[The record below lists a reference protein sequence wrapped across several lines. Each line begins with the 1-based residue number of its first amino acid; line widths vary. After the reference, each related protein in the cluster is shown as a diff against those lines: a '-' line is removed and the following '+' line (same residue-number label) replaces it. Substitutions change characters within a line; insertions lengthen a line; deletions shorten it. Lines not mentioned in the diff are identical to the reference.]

1 MATKVITVPIM
12 STSTTDA
19 ASRFRQNWL
28 SRNPSPPRLP
38 VSNSSDTSSNGS
50 TESNLDDS
58 LTSLNW
64 LQNLRIMRIQQPT
77 PPSSPAPLGSAS
89 QRLNTTITIQTS
101 KGPAVR
107 GTTQE
112 EAKAISRIGNHH
124 QTATTTSIDQI
135 DYKTNQYVKPPYS
148 YATLIWMAMKASKK
162 NKITLSAIYKWITE
176 NFKYYQ
182 TADPSWQ
189 VNILFILPINIGVAQ

>member
-1 MATKVITVPIM
+1 MATSVLTAPIM
-12 STSTTDA
+12 STTDA
-19 ASRFRQNWL
+19 ANRFRQNWL
-28 SRNPSPPRLP
+28 SRNPTPPMH
-38 VSNSSDTSSNGS
+38 SDSSNGS

-77 PPSSPAPLGSAS
+77 PPSSPSPLTSAC
-89 QRLNTTITIQTS
+89 QRLNTTITIQNHKNPGGLTRL
-101 KGPAVR
+101 K
-107 GTTQE
+107 TTQE
-112 EAKAISRIGNHH
+112 EAKAISRISTH
-124 QTATTTSIDQI
+124 QATTPTSIDQI

-162 NKITLSAIYKWITE
+162 NKITLSAIYKWITD

-189 VNILFILPINIGVAQ
+189 VNIFI

>member
-1 MATKVITVPIM
+1 MATTVISVPIK
-12 STSTTDA
+12 DA
-19 ASRFRQNWL
+19 ATRFKQNWL
-28 SRNPSPPRLP
+28 SCNPSSPLHID
-38 VSNSSDTSSNGS
+38 SSTGS
-50 TESNLDDS
+50 TESTENLDDS

-77 PPSSPAPLGSAS
+77 PPSSPSPLTSAC
-89 QRLNTTITIQTS
+89 QRLNTTITIQNHKS
-101 KGPAVR
+101 PSGGLVR
-107 GTTQE
+107 VAKTTQE
-112 EAKAISRIGNHH
+112 EAKAFSRISSHH
-124 QTATTTSIDQI
+124 TTAMSIDQI

-162 NKITLSAIYKWITE
+162 NKITLSAIYKWITD

-189 VNILFILPINIGVAQ
+189 VNTLCVLQN

>member
-1 MATKVITVPIM
+1 MPSMATRVITVPIM
-12 STSTTDA
+12 STTDA
-19 ASRFRQNWL
+19 ANRFKQNWL
-28 SRNPSPPRLP
+28 SRNPTPPLH
-38 VSNSSDTSSNGS
+38 SDSSSNGS

-77 PPSSPAPLGSAS
+77 PPSSPSPLGSACH
-89 QRLNTTITIQTS
+89 RLNTTITIQNNKSTNGVARL
-101 KGPAVR
+101 K
-107 GTTQE
+107 TTQE
-112 EAKAISRIGNHH
+112 EAKAFSRIGTH
-124 QTATTTSIDQI
+124 QATTTSVDQI

-189 VNILFILPINIGVAQ
+189 VNMPKTNI